1 MCRRNRELGCP
12 TRPTFCSL
20 SSGRRAIKRN
30 ARPRCLFRKGACEI
44 TRKTRRQCQA
54 CRLRKCLESGMRKE
68 SEQHTTW
75 TGVGSRAAI
84 LGGRGGGAW
93 GGACAHV
100 QPRCIH
106 VRVRTGAGVSLRFR
120 RCLHRAVFELLE
132 GWTTFLLF
140 PGRPRSL
147 WPGSC
152 LSLPSVTLATFILFF
167 HSCFSQTR
175 GGELGAG
182 NWRPMVCMMSA
193 HLLPAAQ
200 SRHPPEELCV
210 ASDRESLIAPV

>member
-1 MCRRNRELGCP
+1 MCRGNRELGCP

-84 LGGRGGGAW
+84 LGGRGGGVR
-93 GGACAHV
+93 GG
-100 QPRCIH
+100 
-106 VRVRTGAGVSLRFR
+106 VRVRMCSPAASTCACAQEQASACGSGVV
-120 RCLHRAVFELLE
+120 CTA
-132 GWTTFLLF
+132 
-140 PGRPRSL
+140 
-147 WPGSC
+147 
-152 LSLPSVTLATFILFF
+152 LSL
-167 HSCFSQTR
+167 SCWR
-175 GGELGAG
+175 GGPPSFSPLGG
-182 NWRPMVCMMSA
+182 LVLSGQGRVSPFLQLPLRHSFCSFIVVLVKLGEVNWGQETGDPWYV
-193 HLLPAAQ
+193 
-200 SRHPPEELCV
+200 
-210 ASDRESLIAPV
+210 